1 MEATTTI
8 DDGGGRSGGEVVV
21 VVVVVVVEVE
31 EDSENNLKDLEA
43 GAHVCTGDIFRFFL
57 PVVKGSNWS
66 SALVETL
73 LLCP

>member
-21 VVVVVVVEVE
+21 VIGVIVMVIE
-31 EDSENNLKDLEA
+31 EDSEKSLKDLEA
-43 GAHVCTGDIFRFFL
+43 GAFVCTGDNFRFFL

-66 SALVETL
+66 
-73 LLCP
+73 

>member
-8 DDGGGRSGGEVVV
+8 DDGGGSGDEVVV
-21 VVVVVVVEVE
+21 VIGVIVVEVE

-43 GAHVCTGDIFRFFL
+43 GAFVGTGDIFRFFL

-66 SALVETL
+66 SALVETV